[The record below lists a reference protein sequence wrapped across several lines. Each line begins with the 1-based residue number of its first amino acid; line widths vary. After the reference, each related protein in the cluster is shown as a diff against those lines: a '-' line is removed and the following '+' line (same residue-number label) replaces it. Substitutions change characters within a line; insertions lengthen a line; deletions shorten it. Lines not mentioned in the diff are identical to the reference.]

1 MPPSIAASHESI
13 PHRQARRVWNIPENH
28 TWPLGAGPL
37 ADSTSTRRLRS
48 AALRLTT
55 HTTPTG
61 GGGTIPAGASG
72 CKSRGSPHH
81 IPTSP
86 GRVLLCFLA
95 ARRTHRLPQDA
106 YPVPT
111 IAHFLR
117 ATNRARVPMEIDELD
132 ANVIVV
138 DDDLQAEW
146 LKLVPGQQAHL
157 PDYLPEAAP
166 WQGLSIVCCTQENG
180 PTADGDRMVT
190 VWWLKMET
198 TSPGPPAVAA
208 DLWSPLRVPGPTSGA
223 DPGSMDSLR
232 CCAPFSPLPQ
242 GAS

>member
-1 MPPSIAASHESI
+1 
-13 PHRQARRVWNIPENH
+13 
-28 TWPLGAGPL
+28 
-37 ADSTSTRRLRS
+37 
-48 AALRLTT
+48 
-55 HTTPTG
+55 
-61 GGGTIPAGASG
+61 
-72 CKSRGSPHH
+72 
-81 IPTSP
+81 
-86 GRVLLCFLA
+86 
-95 ARRTHRLPQDA
+95 
-106 YPVPT
+106 
-111 IAHFLR
+111 
-117 ATNRARVPMEIDELD
+117 MEIDELD

-223 DPGSMDSLR
+223 DPGSIYGFIAWAVWAAEPQLDFFVSFIDLAILDVQLPHTCTSLVSVPGTLYL
-232 CCAPFSPLPQ
+232 CCTSCAEPQ
-242 GAS
+242 RH